1 MKVFLELKRRHV
13 SKKEWAP
20 RKGSG
25 GQSSLPNVKAFGVL
39 SALLLLAPVTVHAQT
54 SPTPLILKSSVTDGD
69 GRITLGDVFDNAGQA
84 SNVLLGYRQGATAIL
99 DAAIVQSIAA
109 RNGVYWD
116 NARGLRRII
125 VAAGPEN
132 GSGNVQ
138 QLATITGPQSPA
150 NWGQPSVSGPAAV
163 KRSEMVAVTWTQ
175 NGLSL
180 TLSGPA
186 QKDGAVGD
194 VIQVQNP
201 SSKKMIDAVV
211 TGPGSAVSGQAAAQL
226 RNQTYLSSR

>member
-1 MKVFLELKRRHV
+1 MKIFKKLSRRM
-13 SKKEWAP
+13 AP
-20 RKGSG
+20 RTGSG
-25 GQSSLPNVKAFGVL
+25 GQSPLPKAVAFGIAAFFL
-39 SALLLLAPVTVHAQT
+39 ISPALAQAQT
-54 SPTPLILKSSVTDGD
+54 SPNPLILKSSVTDGD

-84 SNVLLGYRQGATAIL
+84 SGVLLGYRKGATAIL

-125 VAAGPEN
+125 VAAGPETA
-132 GSGNVQ
+132 SGNTQ
-138 QLATITGPQSPA
+138 QLATIDDS
-150 NWGQPSVSGPAAV
+150 QPSSNWAPQMTSAPLAV

-180 TLSGPA
+180 TLSGTA

-194 VIQVQNP
+194 VIQVQNTA
-201 SSKKMIDAVV
+201 SKKMIDAVI
-211 TGPGSAVSGQAAAQL
+211 TGPGRAVSGQAAAQI

>member
-1 MKVFLELKRRHV
+1 MKFITI
-13 SKKEWAP
+13 
-20 RKGSG
+20 
-25 GQSSLPNVKAFGVL
+25 L
-39 SALLLLAPVTVHAQT
+39 SALLFLAPALANAQT
-54 SPTPLILKSSVTDGD
+54 SPHLLVLKSSVTDGD

-84 SNVLLGYRQGATAIL
+84 SGVLLGYRKTATAVL

-125 VAAGPEN
+125 VAAGPET
-132 GSGNVQ
+132 GSGNIQ
-138 QLATITGPQSPA
+138 QLATINDAQADSNGVPQGTSA
-150 NWGQPSVSGPAAV
+150 PSAV
-163 KRSEMVAVTWTQ
+163 KRAEMVAVTWTQ

-180 TLSGPA
+180 TLSGVA

-201 SSKKMIDAVV
+201 SSKKMIDVVV
-211 TGPGSAVSGQAAAQL
+211 TGPGRAVSGQAATQI

>member
-1 MKVFLELKRRHV
+1 MKRLAL
-13 SKKEWAP
+13 
-20 RKGSG
+20 
-25 GQSSLPNVKAFGVL
+25 L
-39 SALLLLAPVTVHAQT
+39 SALLIFAPAFAQAQT
-54 SPTPLILKSSVTDGD
+54 SPNPLILKSSVTDGD

-84 SNVLLGYRQGATAIL
+84 SGVLLGYRKGATAIL

-125 VAAGPEN
+125 VAAGPETT
-132 GSGNVQ
+132 SGNTQ
-138 QLATITGPQSPA
+138 QLATIDDDT
-150 NWGQPSVSGPAAV
+150 QPSSNWTPQMTSAQVAV

-180 TLSGPA
+180 TLSGVA

-194 VIQVQNP
+194 VIQVQNTA
-201 SSKKMIDAVV
+201 SKKMIDAVV
-211 TGPGSAVSGQAAAQL
+211 TGPGRAVSGQAAAQI

>member
-1 MKVFLELKRRHV
+1 MKVF
-13 SKKEWAP
+13 A
-20 RKGSG
+20 
-25 GQSSLPNVKAFGVL
+25 L
-39 SALLLLAPVTVHAQT
+39 SALLLLTPALAHAQT
-54 SPTPLILKSSVTDGD
+54 SPNPLVLKSHVTDGD
-69 GRITLGDVFDNAGQA
+69 GHITLGDVFDNAAQA
-84 SNVLLGYRQGATAIL
+84 SDVLLGYRKGATAVL

-125 VAAGPEN
+125 VAAGSET
-132 GSGNVQ
+132 GSGNASQ
-138 QLATITGPQSPA
+138 PAAIAGPQSNT
-150 NWGQPSVSGPAAV
+150 NWGRPQISGPIAV
-163 KRSEMVAVTWTQ
+163 KRSEMVSVTWTQ

-211 TGPGSAVSGQAAAQL
+211 TGPGRAVSGQAAAQI

>member
-1 MKVFLELKRRHV
+1 MKVL
-13 SKKEWAP
+13 A
-20 RKGSG
+20 
-25 GQSSLPNVKAFGVL
+25 AL
-39 SALLLLAPVTVHAQT
+39 SVILLAVPALANAQT
-54 SPTPLILKSSVTDGD
+54 SPAPLVLKSSVTDGD

-84 SNVLLGYRQGATAIL
+84 SDVLLGYRQGSTAVL

-109 RNGVYWD
+109 RNGAYWD

-125 VAAGPEN
+125 VAAGPETS
-132 GSGNVQ
+132 SGNVSGNAQ
-138 QLATITGPQSPA
+138 QLATITGTQSPA
-150 NWGQPSVSGPAAV
+150 NWGQPALSGPVAV
-163 KRSEMVAVTWTQ
+163 KRSEMVSVTWTQ

-186 QKDGAVGD
+186 QKDGAIGD

-211 TGPGSAVSGQAAAQL
+211 TGPGRAVSGQAATQI
-226 RNQTYLSSR
+226 RNQTFLSSR

>member
-1 MKVFLELKRRHV
+1 MKVF
-13 SKKEWAP
+13 
-20 RKGSG
+20 
-25 GQSSLPNVKAFGVL
+25 VL
-39 SALLLLAPVTVHAQT
+39 SALLFVAPAVVHAQT
-54 SPTPLILKSSVTDGD
+54 SPNPLILKSSVTDGD

-84 SNVLLGYRQGATAIL
+84 SDVLLGYRQGATAVL

-109 RNGVYWD
+109 RNGVSWD

-132 GSGNVQ
+132 VSGNVQ
-138 QLATITGPQSPA
+138 QLATITMPQSTNGWSQA
-150 NWGQPSVSGPAAV
+150 SVSGPAAV
-163 KRSEMVAVTWTQ
+163 KRSEMVSVTWTQ

-186 QKDGAVGD
+186 QKDGAIGD
-194 VIQVQNP
+194 VIQIQNP

-211 TGPGSAVSGQAAAQL
+211 TGPGRAVSGQAAAQI
-226 RNQTYLSSR
+226 RNQTFLSSR

>member
-1 MKVFLELKRRHV
+1 MKVL
-13 SKKEWAP
+13 A
-20 RKGSG
+20 
-25 GQSSLPNVKAFGVL
+25 AL
-39 SALLLLAPVTVHAQT
+39 SVILLAVPALANAQT
-54 SPTPLILKSSVTDGD
+54 SPAPLVLKSSVTDGD

-84 SNVLLGYRQGATAIL
+84 SDVLLGYRQGSTAVL

-109 RNGVYWD
+109 RNGVFWD

-125 VAAGPEN
+125 VAAGPETS
-132 GSGNVQ
+132 SGNAP

-150 NWGQPSVSGPAAV
+150 NWGQPSISGPVAV
-163 KRSEMVAVTWTQ
+163 KRSEMVSVTWTQ

-186 QKDGAVGD
+186 QKDGAIGD

-211 TGPGSAVSGQAAAQL
+211 TGPGRAVSGQAAARI

>member
-1 MKVFLELKRRHV
+1 MKLG
-13 SKKEWAP
+13 A
-20 RKGSG
+20 
-25 GQSSLPNVKAFGVL
+25 
-39 SALLLLAPVTVHAQT
+39 ALIALMLLTPALAEAQT
-54 SPTPLILKSSVTDGD
+54 SPNPLVLKANVTDGD

-84 SNVLLGYRQGATAIL
+84 SDVLLGYRQGATAVL

-109 RNGVYWD
+109 RNGMSWD

-125 VAAGPEN
+125 VAAGSET
-132 GSGNVQ
+132 GSGNTP
-138 QLATITGPQSPA
+138 QLATIAGPQSAA

-163 KRSEMVAVTWTQ
+163 KRAEMVAVTWTQ

-211 TGPGSAVSGQAAAQL
+211 TGPGRAVSGQAAAQI

>member
-1 MKVFLELKRRHV
+1 MKVL
-13 SKKEWAP
+13 A
-20 RKGSG
+20 
-25 GQSSLPNVKAFGVL
+25 AL
-39 SALLLLAPVTVHAQT
+39 SVILLAVPALANAQT
-54 SPTPLILKSSVTDGD
+54 SPAPLVLKSSVTDGD

-84 SNVLLGYRQGATAIL
+84 SDVLLGYRQVPTAVL

-109 RNGVYWD
+109 RNGVFWD

-125 VAAGPEN
+125 VAAGPETS
-132 GSGNVQ
+132 SGNAP

-150 NWGQPSVSGPAAV
+150 NWGQPSISGPVAV
-163 KRSEMVAVTWTQ
+163 KRSEMVSVTWTQ

-186 QKDGAVGD
+186 QKDGAIGD

-211 TGPGSAVSGQAAAQL
+211 TGPGRAVSGQAATQI
-226 RNQTYLSSR
+226 RNQTFLSSR

>member
-1 MKVFLELKRRHV
+1 MKVL
-13 SKKEWAP
+13 A
-20 RKGSG
+20 
-25 GQSSLPNVKAFGVL
+25 AL
-39 SALLLLAPVTVHAQT
+39 SVILLAVPALANAQT
-54 SPTPLILKSSVTDGD
+54 SPAPLVLKSSVTDGD

-84 SNVLLGYRQGATAIL
+84 SDVLLGYRQGSTAVL

-109 RNGVYWD
+109 RNGVFWD

-125 VAAGPEN
+125 VAAGPETS
-132 GSGNVQ
+132 SGNAP

-150 NWGQPSVSGPAAV
+150 NWGQPSISGPVAV
-163 KRSEMVAVTWTQ
+163 KRSEMVSVTWTQ

-186 QKDGAVGD
+186 QKDGAIGD

-211 TGPGSAVSGQAAAQL
+211 TGPGRAVSGQAAAQI
-226 RNQTYLSSR
+226 RNQTFLSSR

>member
-1 MKVFLELKRRHV
+1 MKHV
-13 SKKEWAP
+13 TALSILMLIAP
-20 RKGSG
+20 AMASI
-25 GQSSLPNVKAFGVL
+25 PAN
-39 SALLLLAPVTVHAQT
+39 AQT
-54 SPTPLILKSSVTDGD
+54 APNPLVLKANVTDGD
-69 GRITLGDVFDNAGQA
+69 GRITLGDVFDNAGPA
-84 SNVLLGYRQGATAIL
+84 AGVLLGYRQGATAVL
-99 DAAIVQSIAA
+99 DAAMIQSIAA

-125 VAAGPEN
+125 VAAGPETA
-132 GSGNVQ
+132 SGQ
-138 QLATITGPQSPA
+138 ASQPATFSGPQSPA
-150 NWGQPSVSGPAAV
+150 VWGQSSVSGPVAV

-194 VIQVQNP
+194 VIQIQNP
-201 SSKKMIDAVV
+201 TSKKMIDAVV
-211 TGPGSAVSGQAAAQL
+211 TGPGRAVSGQAATQL

>member
-1 MKVFLELKRRHV
+1 MKVL
-13 SKKEWAP
+13 A
-20 RKGSG
+20 
-25 GQSSLPNVKAFGVL
+25 AL
-39 SALLLLAPVTVHAQT
+39 SVILLAVPALANAQT
-54 SPTPLILKSSVTDGD
+54 SPAPLVLKSSVTDGD

-84 SNVLLGYRQGATAIL
+84 SDVLLGYRQGSTAVL

-109 RNGVYWD
+109 RNGVFWD

-125 VAAGPEN
+125 VAAGPETS
-132 GSGNVQ
+132 SGNAP

-150 NWGQPSVSGPAAV
+150 NWGQPSISGPVAV
-163 KRSEMVAVTWTQ
+163 KRSEMVSVTWTQ

-186 QKDGAVGD
+186 QKDGAIGD

-211 TGPGSAVSGQAAAQL
+211 TGPGRAVSGQAATQI
-226 RNQTYLSSR
+226 RNQTFLSSR

>member
-1 MKVFLELKRRHV
+1 MKIFAALTT
-13 SKKEWAP
+13 
-20 RKGSG
+20 
-25 GQSSLPNVKAFGVL
+25 
-39 SALLLLAPVTVHAQT
+39 LLLLSPTLAHAQT
-54 SPTPLILKSSVTDGD
+54 APNPLLLKSSVTDGD

-84 SNVLLGYRQGATAIL
+84 SDVLLGYRQGATAVL

-109 RNGVYWD
+109 RNGVHWD

-125 VAAGPEN
+125 VAAGPET
-132 GSGNVQ
+132 GSGNTP
-138 QLATITGPQSPA
+138 QLATIAGPQSTPSWA
-150 NWGQPSVSGPAAV
+150 QPSVSGPIAV
-163 KRSEMVAVTWTQ
+163 KRSEIVAVTWTQ

-186 QKDGAVGD
+186 QKDGAIGD

-211 TGPGSAVSGQAAAQL
+211 TGPGEAVSGQSAAQI
-226 RNQTYLSSR
+226 RTQTYLSSR

>member
-1 MKVFLELKRRHV
+1 MKVV
-13 SKKEWAP
+13 S
-20 RKGSG
+20 
-25 GQSSLPNVKAFGVL
+25 VL
-39 SALLLLAPVTVHAQT
+39 AAILLLSPAFAQAQT
-54 SPTPLILKSSVTDGD
+54 APNPLILKANVTDGD

-84 SNVLLGYRQGATAIL
+84 SDVLLGYRQGATAVL
-99 DAAIVQSIAA
+99 DAAIVQSIAT

-125 VAAGPEN
+125 VAAGSET
-132 GSGNVQ
+132 GSANVQ
-138 QLATITGPQSPA
+138 QLATISGPQSAA
-150 NWGQPSVSGPAAV
+150 NWGRAAVSGPAAV
-163 KRSEMVAVTWTQ
+163 KRSEMVSVTWTQ

-211 TGPGSAVSGQAAAQL
+211 TGPGQAVSGQAAAQI

>member
-1 MKVFLELKRRHV
+1 MKVL
-13 SKKEWAP
+13 A
-20 RKGSG
+20 
-25 GQSSLPNVKAFGVL
+25 AL
-39 SALLLLAPVTVHAQT
+39 SVILLAVPALANAQT
-54 SPTPLILKSSVTDGD
+54 SPNPLVLKSSVTDGD

-84 SNVLLGYRQGATAIL
+84 SDVLLGYRQGPTAVL

-125 VAAGPEN
+125 VAAGLETS
-132 GSGNVQ
+132 SGNAP

-150 NWGQPSVSGPAAV
+150 NWGQSALNGPVAV
-163 KRSEMVAVTWTQ
+163 KRSEMVSVTWTQ

-186 QKDGAVGD
+186 QKDGAIGD

-211 TGPGSAVSGQAAAQL
+211 TGPGRAVSGQAAAQI
-226 RNQTYLSSR
+226 RNQTFLSSR

>member
-1 MKVFLELKRRHV
+1 MKVF
-13 SKKEWAP
+13 A
-20 RKGSG
+20 
-25 GQSSLPNVKAFGVL
+25 L
-39 SALLLLAPVTVHAQT
+39 SALLLLTPALAHAQT
-54 SPTPLILKSSVTDGD
+54 SPNPLVLKSHVTDGD
-69 GRITLGDVFDNAGQA
+69 GRITLGDVFDNAAQA
-84 SNVLLGYRQGATAIL
+84 SDVLLGYRKGATAVL
-99 DAAIVQSIAA
+99 DAAVVQSIAA

-125 VAAGPEN
+125 VAAGPETGPETGSVT
-132 GSGNVQ
+132 GSGNAPQ
-138 QLATITGPQSPA
+138 PAAIAGPQSNA
-150 NWGQPSVSGPAAV
+150 NWGRPQISGPIAV
-163 KRSEMVAVTWTQ
+163 KRSEMVSVTWTQ

-211 TGPGSAVSGQAAAQL
+211 TGPGRAVSGQAAAQI

>member
-1 MKVFLELKRRHV
+1 MKVV
-13 SKKEWAP
+13 S
-20 RKGSG
+20 
-25 GQSSLPNVKAFGVL
+25 VL
-39 SALLLLAPVTVHAQT
+39 AAILLLSPAFAQAQT
-54 SPTPLILKSSVTDGD
+54 APNPLSLKANVTDGD

-84 SNVLLGYRQGATAIL
+84 SDVLLGYRQGATAVL

-125 VAAGPEN
+125 VAAGPETN
-132 GSGNVQ
+132 SANIP
-138 QLATITGPQSPA
+138 QLATITGPQSNT
-150 NWGQPSVSGPAAV
+150 NWGRSAVSGPIAV

-211 TGPGSAVSGQAAAQL
+211 TGPGRAVSGQAAAQI

>member
-1 MKVFLELKRRHV
+1 M
-13 SKKEWAP
+13 A
-20 RKGSG
+20 
-25 GQSSLPNVKAFGVL
+25 N
-39 SALLLLAPVTVHAQT
+39 AQT
-54 SPTPLILKSSVTDGD
+54 SPNLLVLKSNVTDGD
-69 GRITLGDVFDNAGQA
+69 GRITLGDVFDNAAQA
-84 SNVLLGYRQGATAIL
+84 SDVLLGYRKGATAVL
-99 DAAIVQSIAA
+99 DAATVQSIAA
-109 RNGVYWD
+109 RNGRYWD

-125 VAAGPEN
+125 VAAGPETAS
-132 GSGNVQ
+132 GSAAQ
-138 QLATITGPQSPA
+138 SAATAGPRNAADWGRPATG
-150 NWGQPSVSGPAAV
+150 GPIAI
-163 KRSEMVAVTWTQ
+163 KRSEMVSVTWTQ

-211 TGPGSAVSGQAAAQL
+211 TGPGRAVSGQAAAHI

>member
-1 MKVFLELKRRHV
+1 MKVF
-13 SKKEWAP
+13 A
-20 RKGSG
+20 
-25 GQSSLPNVKAFGVL
+25 L
-39 SALLLLAPVTVHAQT
+39 SALLLLTPALAHAQT
-54 SPTPLILKSSVTDGD
+54 SPNPLVLKSHVTDGD
-69 GRITLGDVFDNAGQA
+69 GHITLGDVFDNAAQA
-84 SNVLLGYRQGATAIL
+84 SDVLLGYRKGATAVL

-125 VAAGPEN
+125 VAAGPETAS
-132 GSGNVQ
+132 GSAAQ
-138 QLATITGPQSPA
+138 SAATAGPRNA
-150 NWGQPSVSGPAAV
+150 ADWGRPSAGGPIAV
-163 KRSEMVAVTWTQ
+163 KRSEMVSVTWTQ

-211 TGPGSAVSGQAAAQL
+211 TGPGRAVSGQAAAQI

>member
-1 MKVFLELKRRHV
+1 MKILFKLNRRM
-13 SKKEWAP
+13 AP
-20 RKGSG
+20 RISSG
-25 GQSSLPNVKAFGVL
+25 GRSPLPTALAVGV
-39 SALLLLAPVTVHAQT
+39 SALLLLASVAHAQT
-54 SPTPLILKSSVTDGD
+54 SPNPLVLKSSVTDGD

-84 SNVLLGYRQGATAIL
+84 SDVLLGYRQGPTAVL

-125 VAAGPEN
+125 VAAGPETS
-132 GSGNVQ
+132 SGNAP

-150 NWGQPSVSGPAAV
+150 NWGQPSVSGPIAV

-186 QKDGAVGD
+186 QKDGAIGD

-201 SSKKMIDAVV
+201 SSKKMIDAVI
-211 TGPGSAVSGQAAAQL
+211 TGPGRAVSGQAAAQI

>member
-1 MKVFLELKRRHV
+1 MRIV
-13 SKKEWAP
+13 A
-20 RKGSG
+20 
-25 GQSSLPNVKAFGVL
+25 AL
-39 SALLLLAPVTVHAQT
+39 SVILLAVPALANAQT
-54 SPTPLILKSSVTDGD
+54 SPAPLVLKSSVTDGD

-84 SNVLLGYRQGATAIL
+84 SDVLLGYRQGPTAVL

-109 RNGVYWD
+109 RNGVFWD

-125 VAAGPEN
+125 VAAGQETS
-132 GSGNVQ
+132 SGNVSGNAP

-150 NWGQPSVSGPAAV
+150 NWGQPSISGPVAV
-163 KRSEMVAVTWTQ
+163 KRSEMVSVTWTQ

-186 QKDGAVGD
+186 QKDGAIGD

-211 TGPGSAVSGQAAAQL
+211 TGPGRAVSGQAAAQI
-226 RNQTYLSSR
+226 RNQTFLSSR

>member
-1 MKVFLELKRRHV
+1 MKVL
-13 SKKEWAP
+13 A
-20 RKGSG
+20 
-25 GQSSLPNVKAFGVL
+25 AL
-39 SALLLLAPVTVHAQT
+39 SVILLAVPALAHAQT
-54 SPTPLILKSSVTDGD
+54 SPNPLVLKSSVTDGD

-84 SNVLLGYRQGATAIL
+84 SDVLLGYRQGSTAVL

-125 VAAGPEN
+125 VAAGPETASEN
-132 GSGNVQ
+132 VSGNVQ
-138 QLATITGPQSPA
+138 QLATITSPQSPA
-150 NWGQPSVSGPAAV
+150 NWGQPSVSGPIAV

-186 QKDGAVGD
+186 QKDGAIGD

-201 SSKKMIDAVV
+201 SSKKMIDAVI
-211 TGPGSAVSGQAAAQL
+211 TGPGRAVSGQAAAQI
-226 RNQTYLSSR
+226 RNQTFLSSR

>member
-1 MKVFLELKRRHV
+1 MKLF
-13 SKKEWAP
+13 A
-20 RKGSG
+20 
-25 GQSSLPNVKAFGVL
+25 L
-39 SALLLLAPVTVHAQT
+39 SAFLLLAPMAAHAQT
-54 SPTPLILKSSVTDGD
+54 SPNPLVLKSSVIDGD

-84 SNVLLGYRQGATAIL
+84 SDVLLGYRQGPTAVL

-109 RNGVYWD
+109 RNGVSWD

-125 VAAGPEN
+125 VAAGPET
-132 GSGNVQ
+132 GSGNAP
-138 QLATITGPQSPA
+138 QLATISGPQSPA
-150 NWGQPSVSGPAAV
+150 NWGQSALSGPIAV

-194 VIQVQNP
+194 VIQIQNP
-201 SSKKMIDAVV
+201 SSKKMIDAVI
-211 TGPGSAVSGQAAAQL
+211 TGPGAAVAGPGAAQI

>member
-1 MKVFLELKRRHV
+1 MKVF
-13 SKKEWAP
+13 A
-20 RKGSG
+20 
-25 GQSSLPNVKAFGVL
+25 L
-39 SALLLLAPVTVHAQT
+39 SVLLLLTPALAHAQT
-54 SPTPLILKSSVTDGD
+54 SPNPLVLKSHVTDGD
-69 GRITLGDVFDNAGQA
+69 GRITLGDVFDNAAQA
-84 SNVLLGYRQGATAIL
+84 SDVLLGYRKGATAVL

-125 VAAGPEN
+125 VAAGPETGPETGSVT
-132 GSGNVQ
+132 GSGNAPQ
-138 QLATITGPQSPA
+138 PAAIAGPQNNA
-150 NWGQPSVSGPAAV
+150 NWGRPQISGPIAV
-163 KRSEMVAVTWTQ
+163 KRSEMVSVTWTQ

-211 TGPGSAVSGQAAAQL
+211 TGPGRAVSGQAAARI

>member
-1 MKVFLELKRRHV
+1 MKTVI
-13 SKKEWAP
+13 
-20 RKGSG
+20 
-25 GQSSLPNVKAFGVL
+25 VL
-39 SALLLLAPVTVHAQT
+39 SALLLLAPTLANAQT
-54 SPTPLILKSSVTDGD
+54 SPNPLILKASVTDGD

-84 SNVLLGYRQGATAIL
+84 SDVLLGYRQGATAVL

-125 VAAGPEN
+125 VAAGPET
-132 GSGNVQ
+132 GSGDTP
-138 QLATITGPQSPA
+138 QLATITGPQ
-150 NWGQPSVSGPAAV
+150 NVTGWGQASISGPAAV

-186 QKDGAVGD
+186 QKDGAIGD

-211 TGPGSAVSGQAAAQL
+211 TGPGRAVSGQAAAQI
-226 RNQTYLSSR
+226 RNQTFLSSR

>member
-1 MKVFLELKRRHV
+1 MKI
-13 SKKEWAP
+13 A
-20 RKGSG
+20 
-25 GQSSLPNVKAFGVL
+25 AAL
-39 SALLLLAPVTVHAQT
+39 SVILLALPALANAQT
-54 SPTPLILKSSVTDGD
+54 SPNPLILKGSVTDGD

-84 SNVLLGYRQGATAIL
+84 SDVLLGYRQGATAVL

-125 VAAGPEN
+125 VAAGPET
-132 GSGNVQ
+132 GSANTP

-150 NWGQPSVSGPAAV
+150 NWGQPSVSGPVAV

-211 TGPGSAVSGQAAAQL
+211 TGPGRAVSGQAAAQI

>member
-1 MKVFLELKRRHV
+1 MKVL
-13 SKKEWAP
+13 A
-20 RKGSG
+20 
-25 GQSSLPNVKAFGVL
+25 AL
-39 SALLLLAPVTVHAQT
+39 SVILLAVPALANAQT
-54 SPTPLILKSSVTDGD
+54 SPAPLVLKSSVTDGD

-84 SNVLLGYRQGATAIL
+84 SDVLLDYRQGPTAVL

-125 VAAGPEN
+125 VAAGPET
-132 GSGNVQ
+132 GSGNAP

-150 NWGQPSVSGPAAV
+150 NWGQPALSGPVAV
-163 KRSEMVAVTWTQ
+163 KRSEMVSVTWTQ

-186 QKDGAVGD
+186 QKDGAIGD

-211 TGPGSAVSGQAAAQL
+211 TGPGRAVSGQAATQI
-226 RNQTYLSSR
+226 RNQTFLSSR

>member
-1 MKVFLELKRRHV
+1 MKVL
-13 SKKEWAP
+13 A
-20 RKGSG
+20 
-25 GQSSLPNVKAFGVL
+25 AL
-39 SALLLLAPVTVHAQT
+39 SVILLAVPALANAQT
-54 SPTPLILKSSVTDGD
+54 SPAPLVLKSSVTDGD

-84 SNVLLGYRQGATAIL
+84 SDVLLGYRQGSTAVL

-109 RNGVYWD
+109 RNGAYWD

-125 VAAGPEN
+125 VAAGPETS
-132 GSGNVQ
+132 SGNVSGNAQ

-150 NWGQPSVSGPAAV
+150 NWGQPALSGPVAV
-163 KRSEMVAVTWTQ
+163 KRSEMVSVTWTQ

-186 QKDGAVGD
+186 QKDGAIGD

-211 TGPGSAVSGQAAAQL
+211 TGPGRAVSGQAAAQI
-226 RNQTYLSSR
+226 RNQTFLSSR

>member
-1 MKVFLELKRRHV
+1 MKVL
-13 SKKEWAP
+13 A
-20 RKGSG
+20 
-25 GQSSLPNVKAFGVL
+25 VL
-39 SALLLLAPVTVHAQT
+39 SVILLAVPALANAQT
-54 SPTPLILKSSVTDGD
+54 SPAPLVLKSSVTDGD

-84 SNVLLGYRQGATAIL
+84 SDVLLGYRQGSTAVL

-109 RNGVYWD
+109 RNGVFWD

-125 VAAGPEN
+125 VAAGPETS
-132 GSGNVQ
+132 SGNAP

-150 NWGQPSVSGPAAV
+150 NWGQPSISGPVAV
-163 KRSEMVAVTWTQ
+163 KRSEMVSVTWTQ

-186 QKDGAVGD
+186 QKDGAIGD

-211 TGPGSAVSGQAAAQL
+211 TGPGRAVSGQAAAQI
-226 RNQTYLSSR
+226 RNQTFLSSR

>member
-1 MKVFLELKRRHV
+1 MKVF
-13 SKKEWAP
+13 
-20 RKGSG
+20 
-25 GQSSLPNVKAFGVL
+25 VL
-39 SALLLLAPVTVHAQT
+39 SALMLLAPAMAVAQT
-54 SPTPLILKSSVTDGD
+54 SPNPLILKSSVTDGD

-84 SNVLLGYRQGATAIL
+84 SDVLLGYRQGATAVL

-125 VAAGPEN
+125 VAAGPET

-138 QLATITGPQSPA
+138 QLATISGPQNPA
-150 NWGQPSVSGPAAV
+150 NWGPPVVSGPAAV
-163 KRSEMVAVTWTQ
+163 RRSEMVAVTWTQ

-211 TGPGSAVSGQAAAQL
+211 TGPGRAVSGQAAAQL

>member
-1 MKVFLELKRRHV
+1 MKIFAALT
-13 SKKEWAP
+13 
-20 RKGSG
+20 
-25 GQSSLPNVKAFGVL
+25 
-39 SALLLLAPVTVHAQT
+39 ALLLLSATLAHAQT
-54 SPTPLILKSSVTDGD
+54 APNPLLLKTSVTDGD

-84 SNVLLGYRQGATAIL
+84 SDVLLGYRQGATAVL

-109 RNGVYWD
+109 RNGVHWD

-125 VAAGPEN
+125 VAAGPETV
-132 GSGNVQ
+132 SGHTP
-138 QLATITGPQSPA
+138 QLATITGPQGAASWA
-150 NWGQPSVSGPAAV
+150 QPSVSGPIAV
-163 KRSEMVAVTWTQ
+163 KRSEIVAVTWTQ

-186 QKDGAVGD
+186 QKDGAIGD

-211 TGPGSAVSGQAAAQL
+211 TGPGQAVSGQSAAQI
-226 RNQTYLSSR
+226 RTQTYLSSR

>member
-1 MKVFLELKRRHV
+1 MKVL
-13 SKKEWAP
+13 A
-20 RKGSG
+20 
-25 GQSSLPNVKAFGVL
+25 AL
-39 SALLLLAPVTVHAQT
+39 SAILLAVPALANAQT
-54 SPTPLILKSSVTDGD
+54 SPASLVLKSSVTDGD

-84 SNVLLGYRQGATAIL
+84 SDVLLGYRQGPTAVL

-109 RNGVYWD
+109 RNGVFWD

-125 VAAGPEN
+125 VAAGPETS
-132 GSGNVQ
+132 SGNAP

-150 NWGQPSVSGPAAV
+150 NWGQPSISGPVAV
-163 KRSEMVAVTWTQ
+163 KRSEMVSVTWTQ

-186 QKDGAVGD
+186 QKDGAIGD

-211 TGPGSAVSGQAAAQL
+211 TGPGRAVSGQAAAQI
-226 RNQTYLSSR
+226 RNQTFLSSR

>member
-1 MKVFLELKRRHV
+1 MKVL
-13 SKKEWAP
+13 A
-20 RKGSG
+20 
-25 GQSSLPNVKAFGVL
+25 AL
-39 SALLLLAPVTVHAQT
+39 SVILLAVPALANAQT
-54 SPTPLILKSSVTDGD
+54 SPAPLVLKSSVTDGD

-84 SNVLLGYRQGATAIL
+84 SDVLLGYRQGPTAVL

-109 RNGVYWD
+109 RNGVFWD

-125 VAAGPEN
+125 VAAGPETS
-132 GSGNVQ
+132 SGNAP

-150 NWGQPSVSGPAAV
+150 NWGQPSISGPVAV
-163 KRSEMVAVTWTQ
+163 KRSEMVSVTWTQ

-186 QKDGAVGD
+186 QKDGAIGD

-211 TGPGSAVSGQAAAQL
+211 TGPGRAVSGQAATQI
-226 RNQTYLSSR
+226 RNQTFLSSR